1 MKNGDMP
8 AMPFEAVTARMN
20 GNATGWTNYTGLT
33 KRETMA
39 MHIMAGMFAAECV
52 GPLMTDVATM
62 AVTQADLLLA
72 ELERTES

>member
-1 MKNGDMP
+1 MKNGDVP
-8 AMPFEAVTARMN
+8 AMPTQGN
-20 GNATGWTNYTGLT
+20 GGDMFGGLT
-33 KRETMA
+33 KREMMA

-72 ELERTES
+72 ELERTTS